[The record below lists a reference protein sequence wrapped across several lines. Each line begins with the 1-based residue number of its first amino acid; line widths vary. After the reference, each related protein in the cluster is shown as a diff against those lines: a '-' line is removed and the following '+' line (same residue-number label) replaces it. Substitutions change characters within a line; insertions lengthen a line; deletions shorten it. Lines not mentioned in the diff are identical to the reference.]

1 MTGDGSFAIGS
12 RVWPGTSKVLEE
24 MGELTQVLGKL
35 IATGG
40 DRQHW
45 DGDLMPRLIEELGDL
60 VAALTFFGLHNL
72 SDENQDTVLERSEVK
87 FELFEKWHATKTS
100 AVRSPSTNG

>member
-12 RVWPGTSKVLEE
+12 KVWPGTSKVLEE

-35 IATGG
+35 IATAG

-45 DGDLMPRLIEELGDL
+45 DGDLIPRLIEELGDL

-72 SDENQDTVLERSEVK
+72 NDEEQDAVLERAEVK
-87 FELFEKWHATKTS
+87 MALFEKWHAAKTS
-100 AVRSPSTNG
+100 AGWGDKP